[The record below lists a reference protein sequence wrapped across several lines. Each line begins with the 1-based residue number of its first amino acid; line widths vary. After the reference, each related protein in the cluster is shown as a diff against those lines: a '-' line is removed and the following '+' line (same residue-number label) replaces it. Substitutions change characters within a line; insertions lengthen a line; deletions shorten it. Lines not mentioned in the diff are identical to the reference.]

1 MNLWKAKR
9 KLKRPA
15 MSPRKAK
22 EARAKEA
29 RAKRKHDHVVHK
41 GSTRRKAVQP

>member
-1 MNLWKAKR
+1 MSPWKVKR

-15 MSPRKAK
+15 MSLWEAK

-29 RAKRKHDHVVHK
+29 RVKRKYDHVVLQKEHMK
-41 GSTRRKAVQP
+41 KAMQL